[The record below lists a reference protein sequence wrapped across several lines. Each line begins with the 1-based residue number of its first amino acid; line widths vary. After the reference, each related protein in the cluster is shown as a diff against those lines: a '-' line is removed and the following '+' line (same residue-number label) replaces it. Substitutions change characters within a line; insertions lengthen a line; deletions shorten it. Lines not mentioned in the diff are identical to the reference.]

1 MNKEQAKKEYEKI
14 IHEGNEKNMAII
26 EDAKKKGIWKQ
37 GLDSN
42 KELFIENDNETKR
55 KIELLMKM
63 IDS

>member
-37 GLDSN
+37 GLYSN
-42 KELFIENDNETKR
+42 K
-55 KIELLMKM
+55 
-63 IDS
+63 